1 MTVQYTYDISSI
13 LSEVNLNDVN
23 MNVNMN
29 NTDNKVNIN
38 GDEIKEI
45 KEKIDRRDK
54 EYGELKIRIEENIKN
69 LKDSIYQMFE
79 VSYKNKSE
87 LERMIG
93 MVNKLNTD
101 FLKIIQDID
110 EYKKITN
117 ERIEKL
123 FKLVMMTTEKLNIKF

>member
-13 LSEVNLNDVN
+13 LNDVN
-23 MNVNMN
+23 MNDLNTHNMN
-29 NTDNKVNIN
+29 NKVNMVNIN
-38 GDEIKEI
+38 EGEIKEI
-45 KEKIDRRDK
+45 NEKIDKRDK

-93 MVNKLNTD
+93 MINKLNTD
-101 FLKIIQDID
+101 FLKIIQDIE

-123 FKLVMMTTEKLNIKF
+123 FKLVMMTTEKLNIKI